1 MKRTIVLTVGLMMA
15 PLAGPVRD
23 AGATGTAAC
32 TVSGTITF
40 SAGSLAALEGVWAIG
55 PAVISCH
62 GLFNGYERILGPG
75 SFTGSGTYQALPD
88 GSGTCLRNVGTGT
101 LDYGF
106 PTSQAD
112 IHLVEAGSY
121 TLAGAGAFM
130 TPTLR
135 GTFQVAPVEGDCV
148 SEPVTSAVFVAQVSL
163 VRFNPPDPNRL
174 LP

>member
-1 MKRTIVLTVGLMMA
+1 MKRTIVLAAGLTMA
-15 PLAGPVRD
+15 PFVGHVPD

-32 TVSGTITF
+32 TITGTITF

-55 PAVISCH
+55 PAVLSCQ

-75 SFTGSGTYQALPD
+75 SFAGSGTYQALD
-88 GSGTCLRNVGTGT
+88 GSGTCLRNFGTGT
-101 LDYGF
+101 LDYTF

-112 IHLVEAGSY
+112 IHLVEPASY

-130 TPTLR
+130 SPSLR

-148 SEPVTSAVFVAQVSL
+148 TEPVTSAVFVAQVSL
-163 VRFNPPDPNRL
+163 LRFTPPDSNRL